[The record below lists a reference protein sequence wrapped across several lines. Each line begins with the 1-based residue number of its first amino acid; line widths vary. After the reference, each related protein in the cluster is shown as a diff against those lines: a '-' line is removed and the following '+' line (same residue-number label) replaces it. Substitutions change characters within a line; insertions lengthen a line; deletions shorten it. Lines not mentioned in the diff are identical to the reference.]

1 MLNARIAFSACQSYR
16 KRVCVSPC
24 VTYFTKTWMDRH
36 WIVVVKKSGKYLND
50 SHQIKSLQ
58 WLQKVGCL
66 KKRGTNLWSLISKTF
81 FCRKAPRRCTP
92 FTATG
97 SESAIFA
104 LTVSIRVCVR
114 ESKVR
119 AGVDFKAS
127 ARARWL
133 ADARYRAA
141 PHIHTHDLTRTN
153 KGGNS
158 EWLAHALT
166 DRHNHVARAGVAQ
179 W

>member
-1 MLNARIAFSACQSYR
+1 MCVYKYTHTHTHIYIYMYVCINIRAAVTFTLGKHGRIGIGTA
-16 KRVCVSPC
+16 VSRE
-24 VTYFTKTWMDRH
+24 T
-36 WIVVVKKSGKYLND
+36 KKSSKYLND

-81 FCRKAPRRCTP
+81 FCLKAPRRCTP

-114 ESKVR
+114 ESKGARVR

-127 ARARWL
+127 ARAL
-133 ADARYRAA
+133 
-141 PHIHTHDLTRTN
+141 I
-153 KGGNS
+153 G
-158 EWLAHALT
+158 
-166 DRHNHVARAGVAQ
+166 
-179 W
+179 